1 MPDVHTQLH
10 LFKPMKSTKAYFA
23 EKVVPTLGEDK
34 FNNFKKLFEDI
45 MEIISVNNEI
55 SCSNRKGWG
64 RRFFCDGDEASG
76 HHACMN
82 GHLPTARQRQDMCAY
97 SGGGGESGGSVGKIW
112 KRLLM

>member
-1 MPDVHTQLH
+1 MMQFRILRGSSGV
-10 LFKPMKSTKAYFA
+10 
-23 EKVVPTLGEDK
+23 
-34 FNNFKKLFEDI
+34 
-45 MEIISVNNEI
+45 
-55 SCSNRKGWG
+55 
-64 RRFFCDGDEASG
+64 FFCDCDEARG